1 MTITTEASPTSAAIP
16 SPGFADPTR
25 DAQSAFRALLD
36 ALAHPTR
43 DYPLAGPAEP
53 PAGLG
58 RGLAAVALTVLDE
71 DSTVWLGALA
81 EDQEVVA
88 WLDFHTGS
96 RRVADVAEA
105 DFAFATP
112 ATAPTLSALRLG
124 TDEAPHLSTTL
135 VLDVRPGVAG
145 AQITEG
151 AADDAPR
158 FVAEGPGINGR
169 AELIAPW
176 VAAWRA
182 GRDRVAAQDADGSEF
197 LAEWRANG
205 ALFPRGADV
214 LIVGEDSVSALPRT
228 TRLAASGS
236 QEPAARASG
245 SQEPAARASASN
257 EKEA

>member
-1 MTITTEASPTSAAIP
+1 MIITTEVAPTSAAIP

-43 DYPLAGPAEP
+43 DYPLSGPAEP
-53 PAGLG
+53 PIGLG

-81 EDQEVVA
+81 DDAEVVA

-96 RRVADVAEA
+96 RRVADVGEA

-112 ATAPTLSALRLG
+112 ATAPMLAGLRLG

-135 VLDVRPGVAG
+135 VLDVRQGVDG
-145 AQITEG
+145 TQPTDG
-151 AADDAPR
+151 AADDTPR
-158 FVAEGPGINGR
+158 FVAEGPGVNGR
-169 AELIAPW
+169 AEL
-176 VAAWRA
+176 AASWIGSWRA
-182 GRDRVAAQDADGSEF
+182 GKDQAAAPDAGAAEF

-205 ALFPRGADV
+205 ALFPRGADL
-214 LIVGEDSVSALPRT
+214 LIVGDDSVSALPRT
-228 TRLAASGS
+228 TRLTASGS
-236 QEPAARASG
+236 HEPAARAS
-245 SQEPAARASASN
+245 SSRKPEASASASD